1 MTVTAGEMLKLRI
14 PYISHFLLEENAE
27 KNISFVTERDEK

>member
-1 MTVTAGEMLKLRI
+1 MTVMVGEMLKLRI
-14 PYISHFLLEENAE
+14 PYIFYFLLEENAE